1 MRGGPIRG
9 PVDSGAPDRLYTLT
23 GGRSSAATQGF
34 DLATVIT
41 ARGEPL
47 PGMPSEHVRILRL
60 CRRPVAVLELA
71 SRLALPV
78 GVVRVLLADLLTGQ
92 HITAHAPTTAAELLP
107 PSDMLRKVLRALHN
121 L

>member
-1 MRGGPIRG
+1 MRHG

-23 GGRSSAATQGF
+23 GGRSSAATNGF
-34 DLATVIT
+34 DLATVVT
-41 ARGEPL
+41 ARGEPQ
-47 PGMPSEHVRILRL
+47 PGMSSEHVRILRM

-78 GVVRVLLADLLTGQ
+78 GVVRVLLGDLLAADR
-92 HITAHAPTTAAELLP
+92 ITAHAPTTAAELLP
-107 PSDMLRKVLRALHN
+107 PSDMLRKVLRGLHN

>member
-1 MRGGPIRG
+1 MIRR
-9 PVDSGAPDRLYTLT
+9 PVDSGAPDRFYTLI
-23 GGRSSAATQGF
+23 GGRSSTATKGF

-47 PGMPSEHVRILRL
+47 PGMPSEHVRILRM

-78 GVVRVLLADLLTGQ
+78 GVVRVLLADLLSAQ
-92 HITAHAPTTAAELLP
+92 RITAHAPTTAAELLP

>member
-1 MRGGPIRG
+1 MRRG

-23 GGRSSAATQGF
+23 GGRSGSTATGF
-34 DLATVIT
+34 DLASVIT
-41 ARGEPL
+41 ARGGPV
-47 PGMPSEHVRILRL
+47 PGMPSEHIRILRM

-78 GVVRVLLADLLTGQ
+78 GVVRVLLADLLAADL
-92 HITAHAPTTAAELLP
+92 ITAHAPTTAAELLP